1 MTAIHFTRNAS
12 LGSISAFALC
22 LALGAPVA
30 LAQQTLPTIEVG
42 KKTTTP
48 VGSPAPKPPAPSPTA
63 PKPRPAP
70 AIAQTA
76 AKTAPHQSRR

>member
-22 LALGAPVA
+22 LALGAPVV
-30 LAQQTLPTIEVG
+30 LAQTTLPTIEVG

-48 VGSPAPKPPAPSPTA
+48 AVARAPVRAPAPKP
-63 PKPRPAP
+63 KPRRSSRG
-70 AIAQTA
+70 
-76 AKTAPHQSRR
+76 QSQCRIP